1 MSRNLVILAEKANA
15 AEAYAEAIGVK
26 NLHKNRDGF
35 LEGEVSFS
43 IGSREEPV
51 HVEIVHSQGHC
62 LRLLDPEEIDENYKK
77 WDVAMLPIPFD
88 DNKLKAID
96 DYKER
101 KLNAIK
107 KALGAADYI
116 INAGDSGREGEL
128 IQRWILKEA
137 GKERNIYRLWTSS
150 LTIAAIKK
158 AYDNLLNDPTSKEML
173 DNLYASGK
181 ARAIMD
187 KYIGFNYSRLIS
199 LTKTA
204 GVTVNYGRC
213 KSPLTHAIIER
224 DLEIENFVKRPF
236 SYIKLKLGNEIT
248 FNGVLISDNGE
259 KLEFDNHAAAA
270 EVLEKLQHEAKVIS
284 VKKENGVDNPPK
296 PFDILTIQKE
306 MSKKYDYEADV
317 TLSICQ
323 DLYDKHKI
331 LSYPRTDSRYLT
343 ADLKE
348 ELKDTVKALD
358 FGEFKQYVSSCCMRE
373 IPNRYFNDKKVIDH
387 HGLIPVVPQGGIETK
402 YEKLNEAE
410 KNVYDAI
417 IKNFISLFMESS
429 RYEKTEIITEAAGY
443 KIKSKLK
450 NVTEIGYKALFNDD
464 AVETDDV
471 DILSIGSINEGELI
485 SINEKEVVD
494 TETKPKQHFTTASL
508 LDFMKIHNIGTGAT
522 RDGII
527 KELTEKKGHNV
538 SSTVKKDGKYFI
550 STEFGRSMD
559 AVIPDRLKSIEF
571 LSEVDGKL
579 ADVENGKLSFDDFM
593 ADVQAKFKADLIEM
607 ASNTEVL
614 MENKREE
621 KAIFDCPCCG
631 NKLVDKGWG
640 YACKGWKKDGSG
652 CNFNLPKK
660 ISGKTL
666 SEKVLLELLTY
677 KTTKKEIKGFKSQ
690 KSGKK
695 YNARL
700 KLDIVD
706 GKSKI
711 SYIFNN

>member
-1 MSRNLVILAEKANA
+1 
-15 AEAYAEAIGVK
+15 
-26 NLHKNRDGF
+26 
-35 LEGEVSFS
+35 
-43 IGSREEPV
+43 
-51 HVEIVHSQGHC
+51 
-62 LRLLDPEEIDENYKK
+62 
-77 WDVAMLPIPFD
+77 
-88 DNKLKAID
+88 
-96 DYKER
+96 
-101 KLNAIK
+101 
-107 KALGAADYI
+107 
-116 INAGDSGREGEL
+116 
-128 IQRWILKEA
+128 
-137 GKERNIYRLWTSS
+137 
-150 LTIAAIKK
+150 
-158 AYDNLLNDPTSKEML
+158 
-173 DNLYASGK
+173 
-181 ARAIMD
+181 
-187 KYIGFNYSRLIS
+187 
-199 LTKTA
+199 
-204 GVTVNYGRC
+204 
-213 KSPLTHAIIER
+213 
-224 DLEIENFVKRPF
+224 
-236 SYIKLKLGNEIT
+236 
-248 FNGVLISDNGE
+248 
-259 KLEFDNHAAAA
+259 
-270 EVLEKLQHEAKVIS
+270 
-284 VKKENGVDNPPK
+284 
-296 PFDILTIQKE
+296 
-306 MSKKYDYEADV
+306 
-317 TLSICQ
+317 
-323 DLYDKHKI
+323 
-331 LSYPRTDSRYLT
+331 
-343 ADLKE
+343 
-348 ELKDTVKALD
+348 
-358 FGEFKQYVSSCCMRE
+358 
-373 IPNRYFNDKKVIDH
+373 
-387 HGLIPVVPQGGIETK
+387 
-402 YEKLNEAE
+402 
-410 KNVYDAI
+410 
-417 IKNFISLFMESS
+417 MESS
-429 RYEKTEIITEAAGY
+429 RYEQTEIITEDSGY

-538 SSTVKKDGKYFI
+538 SSTVKKEGKYFI

-559 AVIPDRLKSIEF
+559 VVIPDRLKSIEF

-614 MENKREE
+614 MENEREE
-621 KAIFDCPCCG
+621 KEIFDCPCCG

-690 KSGKK
+690 KSGNK

-711 SYIFNN
+711 SFLF